1 MKTDEIFTTL
11 LLVFLAVFCFAI
23 VGYISG
29 AASGRLQACESVKL
43 EWVQDKCMK
52 VTREAV

>member
-1 MKTDEIFTTL
+1 MNTGEVIGVMIAIL
-11 LLVFLAVFCFAI
+11 L
-23 VGYISG
+23 
-29 AASGRLQACESVKL
+29 ASSMAMLGLTFGLERGQKQACESVKL